1 MTWTLLA
8 GILCH
13 HHTCLVYWAGTQR
26 DRRIEGGFE
35 QFDGHL
41 VEATQEV
48 AALPRAGRRRGA
60 RVVGPSI
67 KRQWAIVYRARQYTC
82 LCGVNLR
89 VQIRPQGGS
98 TWNSGPSIVTTTS
111 TAASAAA
118 CASCSRRESVLF
130 IGTQFSNLYT
140 AVDTPARGRVIQLSS
155 KSPITTETARAQLV
169 AAKTR

>member
-1 MTWTLLA
+1 MYFLLFYGGKYGLVTTHSQMIYIILTRDSSGVLTWTLLA

-67 KRQWAIVYRARQYTC
+67 KRQ
-82 LCGVNLR
+82 
-89 VQIRPQGGS
+89 
-98 TWNSGPSIVTTTS
+98 
-111 TAASAAA
+111 
-118 CASCSRRESVLF
+118 
-130 IGTQFSNLYT
+130 
-140 AVDTPARGRVIQLSS
+140 
-155 KSPITTETARAQLV
+155 
-169 AAKTR
+169 